1 MAVNERFMPAPP
13 EAVWEALADP
23 EGYRHWV
30 VGSKRIR
37 DADPTWP
44 APGSRFH
51 HTIGVGPLSINDH
64 TESLEAVAP
73 QRLRLRVKGRP
84 LLTAKVTMDL
94 RPESG
99 GTLVRMQEDPDGSFR
114 LLALN
119 PLVQWATRLRNAE
132 SLKRL
137 EKLALAGVPHR
148 G

>member
-1 MAVNERFMPAPP
+1 MAVNERFMSAPP
-13 EAVWEALADP
+13 EAVWDALADP
-23 EGYRHWV
+23 EGYRDWV

-51 HTIGVGPLSINDH
+51 HTIGVGPLTIDDH

-84 LLTAKVTMDL
+84 LITAKVTMEL
-94 RPESG
+94 ERQAG
-99 GTLVRMQEDPDGSFR
+99 GTLVRMQEDPDGTFR
-114 LLALN
+114 VLALN

-137 EKLALAGVPHR
+137 ERLALSR
-148 G
+148 TRT